1 MVLKSQALN
10 VKSCSRLFKGVDFE
24 VLGKTVRSVYG
35 AASLDHGA
43 DCLSISGVI
52 VAFLKGLGISAKV
65 VAGEAMWRV
74 DGQHDG
80 AVISHVESES
90 PVVVMNTGQ
99 MGAQLRFH
107 AWVELNPAW
116 FLDMTTYQFQLKM
129 DRLDEVDGGNTPVTW
144 KPDYLLFKHSDI
156 STFNQVQSSFSS
168 GLFYYKI
175 GGKVGEV
182 AMNALKEREVDPID
196 VSVFSV
202 AYHSFMSGDLGFLVG
217 LCGSSKVYV
226 YLFGHSKYSVCDRV
240 AI

>member
-1 MVLKSQALN
+1 MSNNGAVVIMVLKSQALN
-10 VKSCSRLFKGVDFE
+10 VKSCNRLFKGVDFE
-24 VLGKTVRSVYG
+24 VLGKTVRAVYG

-43 DCLSISGVI
+43 DCLSISGVV

-90 PVVVMNTGQ
+90 PVVVMNESPRGTH
-99 MGAQLRFH
+99 LRFH
-107 AWVELNPAW
+107 AWVELNQAW

-129 DRLDEVDGGNTPVTW
+129 DRLDESDGGSTPVTW
-144 KPDYLLFKHSDI
+144 KPDYLLFKHSDT

-175 GGKVGEV
+175 GGKAGEV
-182 AMNALKEREVDPID
+182 AINSLKERGVDPDD
-196 VSVFSV
+196 VSIFSV
-202 AYHSFMSGDLGFLVG
+202 AYNSIKAGDLDYVVG
-217 LCGSSKVYV
+217 PCGASKV
-226 YLFGHSKYSVCDRV
+226 
-240 AI
+240 